1 MTLNKINYEFE
12 VLLYLIK
19 KEVHGREL
27 AKKLKTSLTRI
38 QTILSN
44 LRDNNILDY
53 KVEGKNHI
61 YFIKK
66 NIVAKA
72 YILNAENYKLIK
84 LLKKYKFLE
93 PLFKDITKKYPNLLI
108 ILFGSYAKFNPK
120 EDSDIDIY
128 ICTTNKKVKD
138 EISLF
143 YDKLSVKLGNFNK
156 EDLLIQEIIKNHVII
171 QGGAIYYE
179 KLGFFD

>member
-66 NIVAKA
+66 
-72 YILNAENYKLIK
+72 ILLQRHT
-84 LLKKYKFLE
+84 F
-93 PLFKDITKKYPNLLI
+93 
-108 ILFGSYAKFNPK
+108 
-120 EDSDIDIY
+120 
-128 ICTTNKKVKD
+128 
-138 EISLF
+138 
-143 YDKLSVKLGNFNK
+143 
-156 EDLLIQEIIKNHVII
+156 
-171 QGGAIYYE
+171 
-179 KLGFFD
+179 